1 MKHNL
6 FTHRHLLAVVVAAFA
21 AAPGQAAA
29 ATVDTS
35 MCQNPLLTQPFLSY
49 GDSNWYTLAPGQ
61 TVDNF
66 NGSGWTLSGGAK
78 LVATKLADGATGSVL
93 DLPSKA
99 KAVSPIICVTS
110 DYPTARTMV
119 RNVAGSEGVQFYVGY
134 EGTTTWTAPKNTG
147 QVHGSGTSWTL
158 ATPVNLQPYNVTGWQ
173 PMQITL
179 IAGGTTSDFQIY
191 NLYIDPR
198 MTTR

>member
-6 FTHRHLLAVVVAAFA
+6 FTPRRLLAGLAVAAFA

-35 MCQNPLLTQPFLSY
+35 MCQNPLLSQPFLAY

-66 NGSGWTLSGGAK
+66 NGSGWVLSGGAK
-78 LVATKLADGATGSVL
+78 LVTTKLGDGATGSAL
-93 DLPSKA
+93 DLPSGS

-119 RNVAGSEGVQFYVGY
+119 RNVVGSEGVQFYVGY
-134 EGTTTWTAPKNTG
+134 EGTPTWTYPKNTG
-147 QVHGSGTSWTL
+147 QVHGSGTAWTL
-158 ATPVNLQPYNVTGWQ
+158 ANPTNLQPYSVSGWQ
-173 PMQITL
+173 PMEITL
-179 IAGGTTSDFQIY
+179 IPGGTSSDFQIY

-198 MTTR
+198 MTK